1 MYGSS
6 RIREIDMA
14 IEVRNFSSDI
24 EWRVDEHDDS
34 VTIKGH
40 AAVFDKLSEE
50 MFGFREKVAAGAFT
64 SSLERG
70 DDVRAL
76 FNHDPNFV
84 LGRTKSGTLRL
95 NEDDVGLA
103 IEIDAPLN
111 QTIRDLVLEPIRR
124 GDVDQMSFGFVVVED
139 SWNRDDN
146 IRTLMDVELFDVSPV
161 TYPAYPDTDVAV
173 RDIFDKRK
181 AAIADEVDRRAAVRS
196 KLNKAVL
203 CATVNNARRK

>member
-1 MYGSS
+1 
-6 RIREIDMA
+6 MA
-14 IEVRNFSSDI
+14 IEVRNYSSDI
-24 EWRVDEHDDS
+24 EWRVDEKDDA
-34 VTIKGH
+34 VTIRGH
-40 AAVFDKLSEE
+40 AAVFDKMSEE
-50 MFGFREKVAAGAFT
+50 MFGFREKVAPGAFS
-64 SSLERG
+64 SSLLRG

-95 NEDDVGLA
+95 SEDDVGLA

-124 GDVDQMSFGFVVVED
+124 GDVDQMSFGFVVIED
-139 SWNRDDN
+139 AWNRDDN

-173 RDIFDKRK
+173 RNAVFDQRKMAIEAEINKRK
-181 AAIADEVDRRAAVRS
+181 AVDDDIRTETELNENVIARISGE
-196 KLNKAVL
+196 
-203 CATVNNARRK
+203 